1 MTDLAQRRI
10 EIESDTA
17 RGRGDYTAFHALWH
31 LAEMGVVGDL
41 QAFASEG
48 WDLAAGRLQG
58 KDQRRTRVAMIDT
71 SVAAGHPNLV
81 GAIDADLALDL
92 FSSPLGVPG
101 AHSAFGEILGDD
113 NRALPE
119 DFPDGAAQLWA
130 KLQDHLRFGPSQAH
144 ASPVRAA
151 NAPNFSAH
159 GTAMAGLIG
168 ARPVAC
174 QTEALA
180 PVRVFD
186 PTTGTY
192 SALPMGQSV
201 AFAYAGVDPF
211 CEIVPIST
219 NFDPEPEQ
227 LIVALLYAALIDA
240 DVIVLARDFPAPAS
254 LAPGAEPGP
263 DAVSRAL
270 GVGITADELE
280 RWTVLEAL
288 TLALSK
294 RVPIVCAAGNGAQQ
308 QIMYPGSLAAE
319 DNGIISV
326 GARTASGQPASYS
339 PVTDHVTVYAPSGDG
354 ERLDRDMQRL
364 DVQGA
369 GFNPNDHSQFYRG
382 GLGSFGDPSN
392 TAGAGRGTHA
402 PQDLISTDVPGRAGY
417 NSSPNAQIFGHNGAI
432 LDYRS
437 AYCRFSGTSGAVAL
451 TGGLLSLALSAGRLT
466 KGGAEFGASAKAA
479 LCGDIAQSYS
489 KAEPAIH
496 WRSFSPDVGTP

>member
-1 MTDLAQRRI
+1 MTDLAQRQI

-31 LAEMGVVGDL
+31 LAEIGVVTDL
-41 QAFASEG
+41 KSFASEA
-48 WDLAAGRLQG
+48 WDLAAERLDG
-58 KDQRRTRVAMIDT
+58 EGQRSTRVALIDT
-71 SVAAGHPNLV
+71 SVAAGHPNLAD
-81 GAIDADLALDL
+81 AINARFALDL
-92 FSSPLGVPG
+92 FSSRMGVPG
-101 AHSAFGEILGDD
+101 ARDAYEGILGDD
-113 NRALPE
+113 NRTLPE

-130 KLQDHLRFGPSQAH
+130 DLQDHLKSGPSEAH

-174 QTEALA
+174 ETTAVAQ
-180 PVRVFD
+180 VRVFD

-192 SALPMGQSV
+192 SELPMGQSV
-201 AFAYAGVDPF
+201 AFAYSGVDPF

-227 LIVALLYAALIDA
+227 LILALLYAALIDA

-254 LAPGAEPGP
+254 LAPGVEHSPEAL
-263 DAVSRAL
+263 SRAL
-270 GVGITADELE
+270 GVDVAAHEIE
-280 RWTVLEAL
+280 RWTVLEEL
-288 TLALSK
+288 TIALSK

-308 QIMYPGSLAAE
+308 RILYPGSLAA
-319 DNGIISV
+319 DGNGIISV
-326 GARTASGQPASYS
+326 GARTAAGQSASYS
-339 PVTDHVTVYAPSGDG
+339 PVSDHVTVYAPSGDG
-354 ERLDRDMQRL
+354 ERLDDKMQRL
-364 DVQGA
+364 DVQSA

-382 GLGSFGDPSN
+382 NLGSFGDPSN
-392 TAGAGRGTHA
+392 VADVGPGTHA

-417 NSSPNAQIFGHNGAI
+417 NSSPNAQVFGRDGAI

-466 KGGAEFGASAKAA
+466 KGGAHFGVNAKAA
-479 LCGDIAQSYS
+479 LCGGAAQSYA

-496 WRSFSPDVGTP
+496 WRNLSPDVGDV

>member
-1 MTDLAQRRI
+1 
-10 EIESDTA
+10 
-17 RGRGDYTAFHALWH
+17 
-31 LAEMGVVGDL
+31 
-41 QAFASEG
+41 
-48 WDLAAGRLQG
+48 
-58 KDQRRTRVAMIDT
+58 MIDT
-71 SVAAGHPNLV
+71 SVAAGHPNLA
-81 GAIDADLALDL
+81 GAIDTRLALDL
-92 FSSPLGVPG
+92 FSSPMGVPG
-101 AHSAFGEILGDD
+101 ARDAYDAILGDD
-113 NRALPE
+113 NSSLPE

-130 KLQDHLRFGPSQAH
+130 DLQDHLRSAPSEAH

-174 QTEALA
+174 ETDAVAQ
-180 PVRVFD
+180 VRVFD

-192 SALPMGQSV
+192 SDWPMGQSV
-201 AFAYAGVDPF
+201 AFAYSGVDPF

-227 LIVALLYAALIDA
+227 LILALLYAALIDA

-254 LAPGAEPGP
+254 LAPGVEPRP
-263 DAVSRAL
+263 DALSRAL
-270 GVGITADELE
+270 GVGITAGEIG
-280 RWTVLEAL
+280 RWNVLEAL
-288 TLALSK
+288 TIALSK

-308 QIMYPGSLAAE
+308 QIMYPGSLAAD

-326 GARTASGQPASYS
+326 GARTAAGQPASYS
-339 PVTDHVTVYAPSGDG
+339 PVSDHVTVYAPSGDG

-369 GFNPNDHSQFYRG
+369 GFNPNDHSQSYRG
-382 GLGSFGDPSN
+382 GLGSFGDPG
-392 TAGAGRGTHA
+392 TAADAGPGTHA

-417 NSSPNAQIFGHNGAI
+417 NSSPNAQVFGRDGAI

-466 KGGAEFGASAKAA
+466 REGADFGADAKKA
-479 LCGDIAQSYS
+479 LRGGGAQSYA
-489 KAEPAIH
+489 KAEPKIH
-496 WRSFSPDVGTP
+496 WHSLVPAGGDL